1 MNNNI
6 VRNLREKE
14 ITVPEIRKKQTDA
27 ERRKIASE
35 FQSLHQ
41 FLEEQEQL
49 LLARLGDLDRQ
60 IARRHKEHA
69 TKLAGEIS
77 LLNVLIS
84 DTERKCQQPATEF
97 LQV

>member
-1 MNNNI
+1 MPC
-6 VRNLREKE
+6 L
-14 ITVPEIRKKQTDA
+14 PQKQTDA

-35 FQSLHQ
+35 FQRLHQ

-49 LLARLGDLDRQ
+49 LLARLGDVDRQ

-77 LLNVLIS
+77 LLNVLIT
-84 DTERKCQQPATEF
+84 DMEKKCQQPATEF
-97 LQV
+97 LQDVRNTWSR